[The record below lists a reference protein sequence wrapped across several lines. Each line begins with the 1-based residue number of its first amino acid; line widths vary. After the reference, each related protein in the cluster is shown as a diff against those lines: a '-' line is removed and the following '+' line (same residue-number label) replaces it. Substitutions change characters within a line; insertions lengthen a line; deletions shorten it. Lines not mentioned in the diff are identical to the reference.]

1 MRTIYKKVYEKLRG
15 EQEVVSDVDNIFGDV
30 HIHRTNSMVELT
42 EEEFKKALGS
52 KKPVNLLVYRE
63 TFVIELDEE
72 NGKIV
77 AKKYLVQKNSGHIK
91 KINKTIL
98 KSNKTYTSLTFDLNT
113 REFSVYKAS
122 TNAKNRKTKPFI
134 RRDAITYQ
142 VLNTVSDLF
151 DCSYITNE
159 ELSEGLNIIAK
170 YLGYQITVAELCEI
184 YDYKTS
190 LGEAFN
196 NNRNQTITQQAKFF
210 VLLNHLSRTGIVIN
224 PLNMLEIGVNFRNNK
239 KEYFGKTIAHYY
251 ADELEIDDMNFI
263 QSIINKKDLYN
274 TAVLSRK
281 MNEHKAPEPTLSG
294 AFDSISTKSEAF
306 MKLNFT
312 AIKFLYHLGYTSERI
327 ITTHLADLVFEKTS
341 DTYYSFNDLKET
353 KKASVSDITKNIE
366 ILRNLA
372 EHNAFRV
379 ERVLSLFYLQK
390 KLEVIYGL
398 KVDLELL
405 IRNMEINNHIE
416 DILKVATNETGVY
429 SVSDRFLNGLKKHLP
444 EGAKISVGKK
454 VGIDPMSSVAYVNV
468 RHKKNMFTIYV
479 DENGIRWWDTQNK
492 PTRIHIFDTPVIKKE
507 KQSELGKALRAYELS
522 FNRGTK
528 PISIRAN
535 YAKKHFEHLLGDVVT
550 RNMYENI
557 INGLVYL
564 DK

>member
-1 MRTIYKKVYEKLRG
+1 
-15 EQEVVSDVDNIFGDV
+15 
-30 HIHRTNSMVELT
+30 
-42 EEEFKKALGS
+42 
-52 KKPVNLLVYRE
+52 
-63 TFVIELDEE
+63 
-72 NGKIV
+72 
-77 AKKYLVQKNSGHIK
+77 
-91 KINKTIL
+91 
-98 KSNKTYTSLTFDLNT
+98 
-113 REFSVYKAS
+113 
-122 TNAKNRKTKPFI
+122 
-134 RRDAITYQ
+134 
-142 VLNTVSDLF
+142 
-151 DCSYITNE
+151 
-159 ELSEGLNIIAK
+159 
-170 YLGYQITVAELCEI
+170 
-184 YDYKTS
+184 
-190 LGEAFN
+190 
-196 NNRNQTITQQAKFF
+196 
-210 VLLNHLSRTGIVIN
+210 
-224 PLNMLEIGVNFRNNK
+224 
-239 KEYFGKTIAHYY
+239 
-251 ADELEIDDMNFI
+251 MNFI

-281 MNEHKAPEPTLSG
+281 INEHKASEPTRSG
-294 AFDSISTKSEAF
+294 VFDSISTKSEVF

-341 DTYYSFNDLKET
+341 DTYYSFNDFKET

-379 ERVLSLFYLQK
+379 ERVLSLFHLQK

-398 KVDLELL
+398 KIDLELL
-405 IRNMEINNHIE
+405 TRNMDINNHIE

-444 EGAKISVGKK
+444 EGAKISVGKR
-454 VGIDPMSSVAYVNV
+454 VGIDLMSSVACVNV

-479 DENGIRWWDTQNK
+479 DENGIKWWDTQNK
-492 PTRIHIFDTPVIKKE
+492 PTRIHIFDAPVIKKE
-507 KQSELGKALRAYELS
+507 KQSELGKGIRAYELS

-535 YAKKHFEHLLGDVVT
+535 YAKKHFEYLLGDVVT

-557 INGLVYL
+557 INSLVYL

>member
-1 MRTIYKKVYEKLRG
+1 MRTIYKKVHEKLKG
-15 EQEVVSDVDNIFGDV
+15 EKVVKNILDFGVEDALHTVDI
-30 HIHRTNSMVELT
+30 T
-42 EEEFKKALGS
+42 EEEFKASLGS
-52 KKPVNLLVYRE
+52 KDPSPISVFRE

-72 NGKIV
+72 RGKIV
-77 AKKYLVQKNSGHIK
+77 VKKYLVNKHSTFIK
-91 KINKTIL
+91 KINKKRL
-98 KSNKTYTSLTFDLNT
+98 KTHKTYTSLTFDLNT

-122 TNAKNRKTKPFI
+122 TNIKNRKTKPFI
-134 RRDAITYQ
+134 RRDTITYQ
-142 VLNTVSDLF
+142 VLNIVSDLF
-151 DCSYITNE
+151 DCAYITNE

-190 LGEAFN
+190 LGESFN

-210 VLLNHLSRTGIVIN
+210 VLLNHLSKTGIVIN

-251 ADELEIDDMNFI
+251 ADELEIDDVVFM

-281 MNEHKAPEPTLSG
+281 MSEHKTPKPERSG
-294 AFDSISTKSEAF
+294 VFDSISTKSEAF

-341 DTYYSFNDLKET
+341 DTYYSFNDFKET
-353 KKASVSDITKNIE
+353 KKVSVSDITKNID
-366 ILRNLA
+366 ILINLA
-372 EHNAFRV
+372 EHNAFSI
-379 ERVLSLFYLQK
+379 ERILNLFYLQK

-398 KVDLELL
+398 KIDLELL
-405 IRNMEINNHIE
+405 VRNMEINNHIE
-416 DILKVATNETGVY
+416 DILKVATNKTGVY
-429 SVSDRFLNGLKKHLP
+429 SVSNRFLNGLKKHLP
-444 EGAKISVGKK
+444 EGAKISVGKR
-454 VGIDPMSSVAYVNV
+454 VGNDPMSSVAYVNV

-492 PTRIHIFDTPVIKKE
+492 PIRIHIFDAPVIKKE
-507 KQSELGKALRAYELS
+507 KQSELGKGLRAYELS

-557 INGLVYL
+557 INSLVYL

>member
-1 MRTIYKKVYEKLRG
+1 MRTIYKKVHEKLRG
-15 EQEVVSDVDNIFGDV
+15 EKVVKNLDFGVGNELHTVDI
-30 HIHRTNSMVELT
+30 T
-42 EEEFKKALGS
+42 EEEFKASLGS
-52 KKPVNLLVYRE
+52 KEPKSISVFRE

-72 NGKIV
+72 RGKIV
-77 AKKYLVQKNSGHIK
+77 VKKYLVNKRSSFIK
-91 KINKTIL
+91 KINKNRL
-98 KSNKTYTSLTFDLNT
+98 KTHKTYTSLTFDLNT

-122 TNAKNRKTKPFI
+122 TNAKNHKTKPFI
-134 RRDAITYQ
+134 RRDTITYQ

-151 DCSYITNE
+151 DCNYITNE
-159 ELSEGLNIIAK
+159 ELNEGLNIIAK

-190 LGEAFN
+190 LGEVFN
-196 NNRNQTITQQAKFF
+196 NNKGQTASQQAKFF
-210 VLLNHLSRTGIVIN
+210 VLLNHLTRTGIVIN

-251 ADELEIDDMNFI
+251 ADELEIGDVNFI

-274 TAVLSRK
+274 TAILSKK
-281 MNEHKAPEPTLSG
+281 MKEHKAPQPQISG
-294 AFDSISTKSEAF
+294 PFNSVIHKTEAF

-341 DTYYSFNDLKET
+341 DTYYSFNDFKET
-353 KKASVSDITKNIE
+353 KKVNVSDITKNIG
-366 ILRNLA
+366 ILSNLA
-372 EHNAFRV
+372 EHNVFNI
-379 ERVLSLFYLQK
+379 ERVLNLFHLQK

-429 SVSDRFLNGLKKHLP
+429 SVSDRFLNGLKKHIP
-444 EGAKISVGKK
+444 EGAKISVGKR
-454 VGIDPMSSVAYVNV
+454 VGNDPMSSVAYVNV

-479 DENGIRWWDTQNK
+479 DDNGIRWWDTQNK
-492 PTRIHIFDTPVIKKE
+492 PTRIHIFDAPVIKKE
-507 KQSELGKALRAYELS
+507 KQSELGKGLRAYELS
-522 FNRGTK
+522 FNRGAK

-535 YAKKHFEHLLGDVVT
+535 YAKKRFEHLLGDVVT

-557 INGLVYL
+557 INSLVYL